1 MKKLKIAVVY
11 FLFIVILISQFCCLT
26 SIYAADDS
34 KVWDG
39 TIASSFEGGSGTSSD
54 PYIIKTASQL
64 ALLAKNVNN
73 GNSYKDKYFRLEDN
87 IVLNDTSKWD
97 VWTYV
102 YGPKNKW
109 TQIGYLVCDEQNYL
123 SQTILGVYL
132 FNKETKNFSGTF
144 DGNGH
149 VIRGVYCV
157 SDDNR
162 PCGLFGAN
170 SGTVKNLGVVE
181 SYIKGNVGVGGIV
194 GRNSGTVEN
203 CYFKGTVDSYE
214 ANVDYYSSSLDKTQ
228 TIVSKG
234 AGIGGIAGINTKTVD
249 NCYSSAKISGT
260 QCIGGIVGLNQS
272 GNVNTCISSS
282 DLNERKINKIGEKG
296 NLSSEKID
304 AMKNDCGQ
312 IVGYAANSSNIKN
325 CYSIN
330 DIGNSYGKKIE
341 KNKAGDKSAY
351 SGLNFSSVWTVDV
364 LQKNGMPTLLKVF
377 DYYEH
382 DHKEVWV
389 TVKKPTCAESGV
401 EQKRCEICNE
411 YLSEQKQ
418 ISATNVHTPGEYI
431 VDTNATCVSEGK
443 KIQKC
448 KVCSKVLDEQVLKV
462 IDHDVTVKQ
471 TPATCTE
478 SGSIEKTCKRCQQL
492 LETQKIDALGHTAG
506 EFETVKV
513 ADCKT
518 EGEKQQ
524 KCLTCGE
531 IINQEK
537 IALTEHTM
545 SEWQTVTD
553 STMLHGGQKMRCCE
567 VCGDIEYE
575 DIPQDTKKLTVAV
588 CCISAAAV
596 VIAGIVI
603 TVVIIKKRKK

>member
-1 MKKLKIAVVY
+1 MKKVKIALSY
-11 FLFIVILISQFCCLT
+11 FIFFIIIIAQFCCLT
-26 SIYAADDS
+26 NVSAADTQ
-34 KVWDG
+34 KIWDG
-39 TIASSFEGGSGTSSD
+39 KIASSFASGSGTNSD
-54 PYIIKTASQL
+54 PYIIKTPQQL
-64 ALLAKNVNN
+64 AFLAKNVNN

-123 SQTILGVYL
+123 SQTIPGVYL
-132 FNKETKNFSGTF
+132 SNKETKNFSGTF

-203 CYFKGTVDSYE
+203 CYFNGTVDSYE
-214 ANVDYYSSSLDKTQ
+214 SNDYYSSSLDKTH

-272 GNVNTCISSS
+272 GNVNTCISAS
-282 DLNERKINKIGEKG
+282 DLNERKINKIGEEGKF
-296 NLSSEKID
+296 SSEKID

-312 IVGYAANSSNIKN
+312 IVGYSANSSNIKN

-330 DIGNSYGKKIE
+330 DIGNIYGKKIE

-382 DHKEVWV
+382 DHKEAWV
-389 TVKKPTCAESGV
+389 TIKQPTCSKSGI

-411 YLSEQKQ
+411 YLSDERD
-418 ISATNVHTPGEYI
+418 ITATGVHTPGEYI
-431 VDTNATCVSEGK
+431 IDTKATCVSEGK

-448 KVCSKVLDEQVLKV
+448 KVCSKVLDEQTIPV

-478 SGSIEKTCKRCQQL
+478 FGSIEKTCKRCNEL
-492 LETQKIDALGHTAG
+492 LETQKIDPTGHTAG
-506 EFETVKV
+506 EFEIVTVS
-513 ADCKT
+513 DCKNQ
-518 EGEKQQ
+518 GERQQ
-524 KCLTCGE
+524 KCVTCGE
-531 IINQEK
+531 IIKKEK
-537 IALTEHTM
+537 IELAEHVM
-545 SEWQTVTD
+545 SEWQTVTE
-553 STMLHGGQKMRCCE
+553 STMFSIGQQMRSCE
-567 VCGDIEYE
+567 VCAEAEYK
-575 DIPQDTKKLTVAV
+575 DIPKDTKSLTVAI
-588 CCISAAAV
+588 CCISASAV
-596 VIAGIVI
+596 VIAGIVV
-603 TVVIIKKRKK
+603 TAVVVKKRKK